1 MSLIKYSFSNKATKA
16 AAATATIA
24 AAASSSS
31 AVASFFLG
39 TSTSTTSR
47 TLQTADNGVGINSN
61 DENDRILEKNVKC
74 NNTAVRLSMP
84 PITGKASASISTAT
98 DITTR
103 NFSTTPSNKTNN
115 SDTTT
120 TTTTTT
126 WQPNQTTSTFTK
138 MKSTCPDLMK
148 AYAQCVIQKQNEGV
162 LEQGACQ
169 VEYEQLMECFRMVRS
184 SSSS

>member
-39 TSTSTTSR
+39 TSTSTR

-84 PITGKASASISTAT
+84 PITGKASSSISTAT

-103 NFSTTPSNKTNN
+103 NFSTNNN
-115 SDTTT
+115 SDTPTSATT
-120 TTTTTT
+120 NT

-138 MKSTCPDLMK
+138 MKSTCPELMK
-148 AYAQCVIQKQNEGV
+148 VYAQCVIQKQNEGV

>member
-1 MSLIKYSFSNKATKA
+1 MSLIKYSSFSNKATKA
-16 AAATATIA
+16 AVTATIA
-24 AAASSSS
+24 AAASSFTV
-31 AVASFFLG
+31 VASFFLG
-39 TSTSTTSR
+39 TSTSTR

-74 NNTAVRLSMP
+74 NNTAGRLLTP
-84 PITGKASASISTAT
+84 PITGKASSSISTAT

-103 NFSTTPSNKTNN
+103 NFSTNNN
-115 SDTTT
+115 SDTPTT
-120 TTTTTT
+120 NT